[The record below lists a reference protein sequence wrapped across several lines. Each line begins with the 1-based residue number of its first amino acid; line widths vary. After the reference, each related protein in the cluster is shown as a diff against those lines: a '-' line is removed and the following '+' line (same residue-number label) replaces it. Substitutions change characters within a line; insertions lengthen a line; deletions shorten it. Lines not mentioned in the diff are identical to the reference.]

1 MTNENIEKVIEDID
15 YLKKVVIDSKEI
27 IDFDDYLY
35 YRNEIGS
42 TLQGINEVL
51 GGFIKWE

>member
-35 YRNEIGS
+35 FRNEIGS
-42 TLQGINEVL
+42 TLQEINEVL